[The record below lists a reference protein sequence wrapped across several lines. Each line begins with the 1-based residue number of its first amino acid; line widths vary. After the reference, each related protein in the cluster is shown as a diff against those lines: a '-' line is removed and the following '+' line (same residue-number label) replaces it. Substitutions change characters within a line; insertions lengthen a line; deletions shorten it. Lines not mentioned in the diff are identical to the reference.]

1 MKKTIILATLVLASL
16 VFFDKNASAQT
27 IVAGNITQ
35 DTAWISAD
43 SPYIIPN
50 SVFIN
55 SGVTLTIEE
64 GVIVKFDSLSEMVVD
79 GTLLVNGSSAN
90 QVYFTSIKDDS
101 AGGDTNGDGA
111 LTLPAPGEWLRI
123 TFQNGST
130 GVLNYV
136 VQKYADQVPF
146 FVTFGAI
153 LNNGGDVTI
162 SNSIISDYRSIGI
175 YQDNGS
181 TTLNSTEM
189 SDSQFGIDN
198 FGGSLVIQD
207 SFFHNLFD
215 YAVQAR
221 DGTALNVSNTRF
233 ENNGIP
239 LALTAGVDFVHTGNS
254 FINNI
259 ENGYSI
265 SGNIF
270 SENQVWKNDDVP
282 YIVSF
287 VGLFGG
293 SSLTI
298 ESGAILK
305 FKPDGL
311 IFVNE
316 GSFVATGMLQKPIY
330 FTSMKD
336 DSVGGDTNGDGNASS
351 PTAND
356 FNGIQFI
363 TGTIGNLENFVFKYG
378 GGVQAGNPTAF
389 FGAINSMGGSVF
401 ITNGQLSSNGYAA
414 IRNQMDGVVQV
425 SNSSIS
431 GNPDL
436 GVSNETGI
444 LMDAKNNWWGDSSG
458 PKNITN
464 LGGLGDGVSSNVD
477 FIPWLNANPFGTS
490 TEPACCSSVAF
501 IPGTQASR
509 LYLQEGA
516 IENRLWEPNIS
527 TDVEKLYLDDS
538 GNSVNTGVYTRDTIG
553 EAFGFNVYKNFKE
566 FMNGLTTEPNQRIS
580 EWKELPYDWRRSITD
595 IVNSGT
601 VVKEGDDFDLVNMA
615 DELVALADRS
625 QTKKVNIIGHSNGG
639 LIGKLLINELESR
652 GKVGIVDK
660 FIMVATPQLGTPKA
674 IAGLLHG
681 DEQII
686 PPKIGII
693 LDRSIARKLGENMPG
708 AYSLLPS
715 LKYFSEV
722 FDPVIEFDPE
732 VSNIYNFQSFYG
744 DSIDSRSELESFL
757 LGESG
762 ARSNPNF
769 SDTDS
774 PNILNQALLNN
785 ASSIQNS
792 LDSWVPPAGIKVI
805 QVVGWGLDTIRGIRY
820 DDCDIPLCPNNLSNL
835 DREAIFTHDGDGTV
849 LTPSAS
855 SILQAETF
863 YVNIKKNNIF
873 VKRNRDH
880 ADILEI
886 ESVQD
891 LIENLLNNINSLPN
905 HITNTKPPVGSD
917 DKSLRIRIHSP
928 VSLDLYD
935 NEDNHTGLVKKS
947 GSDFVNIEKQIPNS
961 YYFEFGE
968 TKYAGS
974 ALENIRVVLRG
985 EKLGTFTMDV
995 DFIERDEIIN
1005 SQTFFS
1011 IPTITNS
1018 VFTANI
1024 GGSSQ
1029 NIVLSIDLDGD
1040 GINDT
1045 EIIENNNISLDE
1057 LLILFKEL
1065 VFKLDISKGHKNQ
1078 IIKTV
1083 ESIEKIIKKS
1093 TKENNKNK
1101 NIESDDKDS
1110 GNGKNNKLLNSIN
1123 NITRTLSSINK
1134 KEEISEQ
1141 DFEKL
1146 SEMISVIKLILLK

>member
-111 LTLPAPGEWLRI
+111 LTLPAPGDWLRI

-805 QVVGWGLDTIRGIRY
+805 QIVGWGLDTIRGIRY
-820 DDCDIPLCPNNLSNL
+820 DDCDISLCPNNLSNL
-835 DREAIFTHDGDGTV
+835 DRDPVFTLDGDKTV
-849 LTPSAS
+849 VVPSANA
-855 SILQAETF
+855 IQGVDTYYLNLRD
-863 YVNIKKNNIF
+863 YNISAFI
-873 VKRNRDH
+873 NRGH
-880 ADILEI
+880 TDILEAGPL
-886 ESVQD
+886 QN
-891 LIENLLNNINSLPN
+891 LIEFIIVDSLNSLPQN
-905 HITNTKPPVGSD
+905 ISTDKPPTTDIG
-917 DKSLRIRIHSP
+917 KTLRFRVYSP
-928 VSLDLYD
+928 VSLDVYD
-935 NEDNHTGLVKKS
+935 SDGNHTGLVTNS
-947 GSDFVNIEKQIPNS
+947 DPNSDFRRLESNVPNS
-961 YYFEFGE
+961 YYLEFGE
-968 TKYAGS
+968 AKYAAAGTLS
-974 ALENIRVVLRG
+974 NVNVVLIG
-985 EKLGTFTMDV
+985 EEEGAFTLEIDELIGDEVIKSNIFTDIPVVKNTRATVEIVDTTVPLSLLLDV
-995 DFIERDEIIN
+995 DN
-1005 SQTFFS
+1005 
-1011 IPTITNS
+1011 
-1018 VFTANI
+1018 
-1024 GGSSQ
+1024 
-1029 NIVLSIDLDGD
+1029 D
-1040 GINDT
+1040 GITDLVLESGEGVST
-1045 EIIENNNISLDE
+1045 EDFIKILRGII
-1057 LLILFKEL
+1057 KT
-1065 VFKLDISKGHKNQ
+1065 LDISDKQKKKLGKVLYRVDKTLAKEEKCENKKKESKCEFRIKHKLSNTLDKFGK
-1078 IIKTV
+1078 IV
-1083 ESIEKIIKKS
+1083 ERFVKKDVLSKDEAENILQVMLEIKKS
-1093 TKENNKNK
+1093 
-1101 NIESDDKDS
+1101 I
-1110 GNGKNNKLLNSIN
+1110 IN
-1123 NITRTLSSINK
+1123 
-1134 KEEISEQ
+1134 
-1141 DFEKL
+1141 
-1146 SEMISVIKLILLK
+1146 